1 MLNKV
6 FFVLFSIIVG
16 GSIALGVIAFM
27 TLVKKGLF
35 P

>member
-16 GSIALGVIAFM
+16 GGIALGVVAFM